1 MMKDLC
7 AATVLCLWL
16 LFSIGCSST
25 PSGTISVTDVQKPE
39 RLGQDVVVVG
49 MAETKTNMS
58 TFRMFQ
64 LFNGQKS
71 VWVELPPSTEMPPQG
86 YKVRVSGTLQQKEYN
101 VIGKVY
107 CIQAKMVKME

>member
-1 MMKDLC
+1 MKKLC
-7 AATVLCLWL
+7 TAAVLGLWL

-39 RLGQDVVVVG
+39 RLGQNVVVVG

-58 TFRMFQ
+58 AFNMFK
-64 LFNGQKS
+64 LYRGQKF
-71 VWVELPPSTEMPPQG
+71 VWVELQPSMEMPPQG
-86 YKVRVSGTLQQKEYN
+86 YNVRVSGSLQQKEYN

-107 CIQAKMVKME
+107 CIQATKVAME